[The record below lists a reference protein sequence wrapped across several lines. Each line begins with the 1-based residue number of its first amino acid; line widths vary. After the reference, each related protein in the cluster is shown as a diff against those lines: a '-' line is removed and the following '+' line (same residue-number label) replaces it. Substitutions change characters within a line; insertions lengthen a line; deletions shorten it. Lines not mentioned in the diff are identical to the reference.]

1 MFYFTPYSNGVLNR
15 NIETKAA
22 SLGLILGAAGAV
34 KKSNWDSLPAV
45 AGKTFPIK
53 DALRANG
60 AKWDGLA
67 KAWTFQNE
75 AALEAALNAIAEVA

>member
-1 MFYFTPYSNGVLNR
+1 MFYFTPYSKGVLNP

-22 SLGLILGAAGAV
+22 ALGLILGAAGAV

-53 DALRANG
+53 DALKANG

-67 KAWTFQNE
+67 KAWKFE
-75 AALEAALNAIAEVA
+75 SIAALEVALNAIAEVA